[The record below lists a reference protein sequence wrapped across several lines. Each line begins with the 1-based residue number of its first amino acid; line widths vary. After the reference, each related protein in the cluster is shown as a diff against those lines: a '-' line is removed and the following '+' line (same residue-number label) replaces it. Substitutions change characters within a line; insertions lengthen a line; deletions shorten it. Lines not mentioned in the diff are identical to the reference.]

1 MTAQC
6 QVLISPIRKENSERS
21 EMISQMLYGETC
33 EILESSDGFSKIRM
47 DFDKTEGWM
56 KTSNL
61 NEISEISEK
70 FLITEPFGVYDL
82 EQGRSLLSI
91 GSEVEFP
98 IEKSEKSD
106 NVRENIL
113 NLSKKFMNVP
123 YLWGGRSFFGVDAEG
138 LVQLIFKIHE
148 IALPRPSEKMAE
160 LGEVID
166 FLGESE
172 AGDLAFFE
180 DEEGKINHV
189 GIMLNSYDVIHAFGK
204 VRIDSLDSSGIYNN
218 ELKKHT
224 HKLRFVKKVIV

>member
-6 QVLISPIRKENSERS
+6 QVLISPIRKENSEQS

-98 IEKSEKSD
+98 IEKFEKSD

-113 NLSKKFMNVP
+113 NLSKEFLNVP

-138 LVQLIFKIHE
+138 FVQLVFKIHK
-148 IALPRPSEKMAE
+148 IALPRTSEKMAL

-180 DEEGKINHV
+180 NEEGKINHV
-189 GIMLNSYDVIHAFGK
+189 GIMLNSYELIHAFGK

-224 HKLRFVKKVIV
+224 HKLRFVKRIL

>member
-1 MTAQC
+1 MTTQC

-113 NLSKKFMNVP
+113 NLSKNI
-123 YLWGGRSFFGVDAEG
+123 YLY
-138 LVQLIFKIHE
+138 
-148 IALPRPSEKMAE
+148 
-160 LGEVID
+160 
-166 FLGESE
+166 FLE
-172 AGDLAFFE
+172 
-180 DEEGKINHV
+180 
-189 GIMLNSYDVIHAFGK
+189 
-204 VRIDSLDSSGIYNN
+204 
-218 ELKKHT
+218 
-224 HKLRFVKKVIV
+224 